1 MNNMHEANRR
11 HWDGAA
17 KVWESLRDEDGL
29 WQRCANEPE
38 LAFAGGAFG
47 LMLEVVGSM
56 LGKDVCI
63 IGSGDNYV
71 AFALSGMGAN
81 VVSIDISARQL
92 EVAAK
97 RAHQLKLPITFVQ
110 ADAADLK
117 SIGDSGFD
125 LVFSSNGFFVWIADL
140 QAVFDEVYR
149 ILRPGGHYVFY
160 DVHPFQRPW
169 KNQTRPIEV
178 AKRYWET
185 GPFADETSGTFEFN
199 WTLADIFNSLAT
211 SGFILRH
218 MLEQSAED
226 SRFWQDASYLPETD
240 ETMSDWVDNPR
251 AALPAWLAAA
261 LQSPQMR

>member
-17 KVWESLRDEDGL
+17 EGWESLRDEDGL
-29 WQRCANEPE
+29 WQCCANEPE

-47 LMLEVVGSM
+47 LLQGVVGSM

-81 VVSIDISARQL
+81 VVSIDISERQL

-97 RAHQLKLPITFVQ
+97 RANKLKLPITFVR
-110 ADAADLK
+110 ADAADLEP
-117 SIGDSGFD
+117 IGDSEFD
-125 LVFSSNGFFVWIADL
+125 LVLSSNGFFVWIADL
-140 QAVFDEVYR
+140 QALFDETYR

-169 KNQTRPIEV
+169 KDQTRPIEL
-178 AKRYWET
+178 AKSYWGLMLVRKGQFLNLQIVMYAQE
-185 GPFADETSGTFEFN
+185 AV
-199 WTLADIFNSLAT
+199 DI
-211 SGFILRH
+211 
-218 MLEQSAED
+218 
-226 SRFWQDASYLPETD
+226 DA
-240 ETMSDWVDNPR
+240 
-251 AALPAWLAAA
+251 
-261 LQSPQMR
+261 